1 VQHIPFA
8 PWMRGSQ
15 ALDLV
20 RNADGPKESVAPL
33 TYYSAVLRAHE
44 QLADEIWSAEAWVG
58 VARTKVMRG
67 DLQAAEAALV
77 QAGMMGTPDPGAA
90 LLMAEILLQTD
101 RAERAHRLLTKLV
114 ERRPHLARARYLLG
128 VTCRDLDLPDDELA
142 AYRAAIE
149 LDPDMAEAWYRL
161 GNHMSLRRNFEEA
174 IAAWREVLRVDPDHE
189 WTLCNLGN
197 ALHRAGDSEGATEC
211 LARLRDL
218 DGGLADFLELGIQH
232 VKPVPAGVRLRQYPR
247 PSTKKGKGDA

>member
-15 ALDLV
+15 ALELV

-44 QLADEIWSAEAWVG
+44 QLTGEIWSAEAWVD

-67 DLQAAEAALV
+67 DLEAAEAALV

-90 LLMAEILLQTD
+90 LLMAEILLETD
-101 RAERAHRLLTKLV
+101 RAERAHRLLTKVV

-128 VTCRDLDLPDDELA
+128 VTCRDLGLADEELA

-149 LDPDMAEAWYRL
+149 MDPDMTEAWYRL
-161 GNHMSLRRNFEEA
+161 GNHMSLRR
-174 IAAWREVLRVDPDHE
+174 EVR
-189 WTLCNLGN
+189 
-197 ALHRAGDSEGATEC
+197 
-211 LARLRDL
+211 
-218 DGGLADFLELGIQH
+218 
-232 VKPVPAGVRLRQYPR
+232 
-247 PSTKKGKGDA
+247 